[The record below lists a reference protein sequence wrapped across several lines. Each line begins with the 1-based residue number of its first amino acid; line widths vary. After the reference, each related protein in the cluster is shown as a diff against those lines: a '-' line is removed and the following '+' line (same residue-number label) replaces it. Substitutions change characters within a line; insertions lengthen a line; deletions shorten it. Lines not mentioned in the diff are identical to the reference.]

1 MASIMFECSEEQKKM
16 IKFFAGVEG
25 CSVKDFLLSKALNVP
40 LVKQEEE
47 KTYLTKPREYK
58 YKVKRRK
65 ILTPVEE
72 FHEDRLNSEMASSL
86 ELALLKSSGNFE

>member
-1 MASIMFECSEEQKKM
+1 MARTED
-16 IKFFAGVEG
+16 
-25 CSVKDFLLSKALNVP
+25 CSVKDLILSKTLGLSLTSQP
-40 LVKQEEE
+40 EE

-65 ILTPVEE
+65 VLSPVEE

-86 ELALLKSSGNFE
+86 SVALLKSSGNFE